1 MILHPA
7 IIALIGG
14 SLLICIIT
22 IYSSLI
28 GIQILRWWDIMSG
41 SEMQLQLERKTYL
54 ISTAL
59 SAVLSFEVLSL
70 FLFIY
75 TADNLHVLF
84 TGAMCAAGTLDA
96 NSYGY
101 PTLIIK
107 TVNCLLCG
115 LWLIVNFTDNLGYDY
130 PLIRKKYSFLLF
142 ITILIIIE
150 TVLQCLYF
158 FNLQGDVITSCCGT
172 LFSADT
178 RGGVV
183 SDLVALPPKIAM
195 TAFFVTG
202 LLTLGTGL
210 YYLMAQKKA
219 WLFSMFSLI
228 FMCIAIVSILS
239 FISLYFY
246 ELPTHHCPFCI
257 LQKQYLY
264 VGYPLYVF
272 LFGGTITGLGVG
284 ILSFFKSLPSLV
296 NIIPSIQRKLAI
308 YTLIFYGLFLGISVY
323 PMVVSDFKL
332 TMLKPALFIRLAY
345 IHNVYAI

>member
-1 MILHPA
+1 LILHPA

-22 IYSSLI
+22 IYSSLT
-28 GIQILRWWDIMSG
+28 GIQILRWWDINSG
-41 SEMQLQLERKTYL
+41 SERQLLLERKTYL

-75 TADNLHVLF
+75 TADNIHTLF
-84 TGAMCAAGTLDA
+84 RGAMCAAGTLHV

-107 TVNCLLCG
+107 TINCLLCG
-115 LWLIVNFTDNLGYDY
+115 LWLIVNFADNQGHDY
-130 PLIRKKYSFLLF
+130 PLIRKKYSFLLL
-142 ITILIIIE
+142 ITLLIIAE
-150 TVLQCLYF
+150 TISQFLYF
-158 FNLQGDVITSCCGT
+158 LNLKGDVITSCCGT

-183 SDLVALPPKIAM
+183 SDLVALPPQVAM
-195 TAFFVTG
+195 IAFFVTG
-202 LLTLGTGL
+202 CLTIGTGL
-210 YYLMAQKKA
+210 YYLMRQKKA
-219 WLFSMFSLI
+219 WLFSMLSLL
-228 FMCIAIVSILS
+228 FMCVAIVSILS

-257 LQKQYLY
+257 LQKQYMY

-272 LFGGTITGLGVG
+272 LFGGTIMGMGVG
-284 ILSFFKSLPSLV
+284 ALSLFKSLPSLV

-308 YTLIFYGLFLGISVY
+308 YTLIFYGLFLGISIY

-332 TMLKPALFIRLAY
+332 TMFKPAMFIKVAY
-345 IHNVYAI
+345 MHNVYAI